1 MSVNENQ
8 EVSFPYFSFSSLLT
22 CRSSSDTITKQV
34 ECRFLIGLRIVL
46 VVAILMAFGRLKPHV
61 QPSLFLT
68 FFRRLPVTRIWPFAP
83 MQLSG
88 LDSESSVSVNMPS
101 IEHQDLLIELYFT
114 YVHPELPVLNKSR
127 FLSLYTARSV

>member
-1 MSVNENQ
+1 MTCLSYSFLENEEELIEKAEDEEAIGNLSVNENQ

-61 QPSLFLT
+61 QPSLFSDIFQATSCDSYLAICPDAVIWT
-68 FFRRLPVTRIWPFAP
+68 RFGELRICKHAFR
-83 MQLSG
+83 
-88 LDSESSVSVNMPS
+88 
-101 IEHQDLLIELYFT
+101 
-114 YVHPELPVLNKSR
+114 
-127 FLSLYTARSV
+127 